1 MSLIEYIDSNGTP
14 DSLIFSFNKNEYYAI
29 WGFDEIL
36 SIGID
41 DINIDAIKT
50 INLFQDK
57 INNWKK
63 NSDEIAAVGY
73 FSYDAKKL
81 FYPHIKFKLPNSSM
95 PLIWF
100 GKPHKVIKID
110 RDDIIKLKNNEGG
123 VLKKSLNLKGINHY
137 KNKIKTI
144 KSYLKAGDVYQIN
157 YTQPIEYDL
166 EKISAFDLFVKLF
179 RVAKPKF
186 GTYLNT
192 NEFQILSMS
201 PENFFTKINNQI
213 SSSPIKGTSKRS
225 DDLLEDK
232 KLKQKLINSEKD
244 KAEHIMIVDLIR
256 NDLGKIC
263 NFGSV
268 KTKNLFK
275 VHSFKT
281 IHHMITEISGELKS
295 SIEEKDIF
303 QALFPGGSITGAP
316 KESSMRIIDKIE
328 NYSREIYTG
337 SIGLISS
344 NNDMIFNI
352 AIRTLRLINDKAI
365 YPVGGGIV
373 WDSKPI
379 DERNE
384 AIDKSAIL
392 NL

>member
-1 MSLIEYIDSNGTP
+1 MNLIESINKNGTP
-14 DSLIFSFNKNEYYAI
+14 DSLIFSFTENQYYAI

-41 DINIDAIKT
+41 DIDIDVNKT
-50 INLFQDK
+50 INLFQNK
-57 INNWKK
+57 IDDWKK
-63 NSDEIAAVGY
+63 NSTDIAAIGY

-81 FYPHIKFKLPNSSM
+81 FYPHIKFKLPVSSL

-100 GKPHKVIKID
+100 GKPREVMKID
-110 RDDIIKLKNNEGG
+110 RDDIAKLKNNEKTF
-123 VLKKSLNLKGINHY
+123 LKKSLNLKNINHY

-157 YTQPIEYDL
+157 YTQPMEYDL
-166 EKISAFDLFVKLF
+166 DKISAFDLFIKLF
-179 RVAKPKF
+179 TASKPKF
-186 GTYLNT
+186 GTYLDT
-192 NEFQILSMS
+192 GGFQILSMS
-201 PENFFTKINNQI
+201 PDNFFTKRKNSI
-213 SSSPIKGTSKRS
+213 SSSPIKGTNKRS
-225 DDLLEDK
+225 NEPQKDERLK
-232 KLKQKLINSEKD
+232 KELINSEKD
-244 KAEHIMIVDLIR
+244 RAEHLMIVDLIR

-263 NFGSV
+263 NFGSIE
-268 KTKNLFK
+268 TKNLFK

-281 IHHMITEISGELKS
+281 IHHMVTEISGKLKFN
-295 SIEEKDIF
+295 IEEKDIF

-316 KESSMRIIDKIE
+316 KESSMKIIDEIE
-328 NYSREIYTG
+328 GYSRGVYTG

-344 NNDMIFNI
+344 DEDMIFNI
-352 AIRTLRLINDKAI
+352 AIRTLTLINNKAI

-373 WDSKPI
+373 WDSKPK

-384 AIDKSAIL
+384 ALNKSEIL

>member
-1 MSLIEYIDSNGTP
+1 MKLIESIDKNGIP
-14 DSLIFSFNKNEYYAI
+14 DSLIFSFTENQYYAI

-41 DINIDAIKT
+41 DIDVNVNRT
-50 INLFQDK
+50 INLFQNK
-57 INNWKK
+57 INDWKK
-63 NSDEIAAVGY
+63 NSSDVAAIGY

-81 FYPHIKFKLPNSSM
+81 FYPHIKFKFPNSSI

-100 GKPHKVIKID
+100 GKPHKIMKIH
-110 RDDIIKLKNNEGG
+110 RDDIIKLKNNTRGF
-123 VLKKSLNLKGINHY
+123 LKKSLNLKNIRHY

-157 YTQPIEYDL
+157 YTQPIEYNL
-166 EKISAFDLFVKLF
+166 EEISPFDLFIKLF
-179 RVAKPKF
+179 NASKPKF
-186 GTYLNT
+186 GTYLNAG
-192 NEFQILSMS
+192 EFQILSMS
-201 PENFFTKINNQI
+201 PENFFTKIKNKI

-225 DDLLEDK
+225 DDPLEDK

-263 NFGSV
+263 NFGSI

-281 IHHMITEISGELKS
+281 IHHMITDISGKLKLD
-295 SIEEKDIF
+295 IQEKDIF

-316 KESSMRIIDKIE
+316 KESSMKIIDEIE

-352 AIRTLRLINDKAI
+352 AIRTLRLINSKAI

-373 WDSKPI
+373 WDSKPE